1 MTLTLTGYRARPSPS
16 PGTYAC
22 ERCGITRP
30 YRPGR
35 GRLCRDCRDTDPR
48 WETAYT
54 ESQETPWH
62 ASA

>member
-1 MTLTLTGYRARPSPS
+1 MTLTLTGHRTQPAPS

-48 WETAYT
+48 WETAWRAEQSPLKGT
-54 ESQETPWH
+54 T
-62 ASA
+62 A